1 MKDAL
6 IKALISQLLPVIIT
20 YLEGN
25 KEVIID
31 YLIDQLE
38 DYAIEED
45 KPYLGK
51 LADVLRN
58 VTGVEDDDD

>member
-6 IKALISQLLPVIIT
+6 IKALISQILPVIIT